1 MGVELIGTGLDMNN
15 AGWCH
20 LIKKLQQFGVD
31 VSELVKE
38 ENEVFVDRE
47 MAQKM
52 ADALEQNLAELVE
65 EYFYEGRS
73 AFDFLIMKAIPS
85 PDELY
90 QGVLE
95 GKNFWQGY
103 IDAFRKCNGFEVW
116 T

>member
-15 AGWCH
+15 AGWSR

-31 VSELVKE
+31 VSGLVKQ

-65 EYFYEGRS
+65 EYFYES
-73 AFDFLIMKAIPS
+73 HSPFDFLIMKAIPS
-85 PDELY
+85 PDEMY
-90 QGVLE
+90 KPVSE
-95 GKNFWQGY
+95 GKVFWQGF
-103 IDAFRKCNGFEVW
+103 IDAFRKCNGFEIW